1 VIRSASGWQ
10 RSRPL
15 TKGVCRGAGPRTIE
29 ILSVDPFP
37 ADTSRTITQAAL
49 FSHSSILRKFGL
61 MEHLL
66 VAVVR
71 ELSEQF
77 AKRAAALPHAE
88 IAIDGNTVLL
98 TRLLAWLF
106 GECMN
111 PPSKGLE
118 LKWTPYLGQPL
129 SRLKR

>member
-1 VIRSASGWQ
+1 
-10 RSRPL
+10 
-15 TKGVCRGAGPRTIE
+15 
-29 ILSVDPFP
+29 
-37 ADTSRTITQAAL
+37 
-49 FSHSSILRKFGL
+49 
-61 MEHLL
+61 M
-66 VAVVR
+66 AVVR

-77 AKRAAALPHAE
+77 AERAAALPHAE